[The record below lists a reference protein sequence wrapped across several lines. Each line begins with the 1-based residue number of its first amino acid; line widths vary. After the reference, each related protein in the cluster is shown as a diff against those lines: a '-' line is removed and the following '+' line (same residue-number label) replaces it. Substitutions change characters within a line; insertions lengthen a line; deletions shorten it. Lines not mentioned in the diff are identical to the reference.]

1 MSKLSKISLCIFL
14 LLFLNTSATHIRGS
28 FNPNDFFKFII
39 KFGFQKTDRHSQRD
53 SFGYIYGNITSKDT
67 FPVNL
72 TLAVLDKYS
81 FADYYGNRSIVD
93 KNKVCQQMFK
103 KINLTAFDIK
113 CHPQGKGDFLR
124 KIPCGIGKLCS
135 DEDSPLN
142 VVPGNQF
149 TYVISDLLQ
158 PR

>member
-14 LLFLNTSATHIRGS
+14 LLFLNTSATHIRGN

-67 FPVNL
+67 FPVPL
-72 TLAVLDKYS
+72 TLAVLDKFS
-81 FADYYGNRSIVD
+81 FADFYGNRSVD
-93 KNKVCQQMFK
+93 KNKVCQQMFE
-103 KINLTAFDIK
+103 KINKTAFDLK
-113 CHPQGKGDFLR
+113 CNRQGTGDFLR
-124 KIPCGIGKLCS
+124 KIPCGYGKLCS

-149 TYVISDLLQ
+149 TYVISDLVQ